1 MSLLAGFGLLF
12 KKREIYWSKD
22 LTEPNR
28 FIQLQRVSKLRS
40 DAIKVGVQRAPH
52 RALLK
57 ALGITDRDMNKPF
70 IGVVNSFTN
79 VIPGHMHLNQ
89 IATAVKEG
97 IFSAGGVPFEF
108 NTIGICDGI
117 AMGHNGMRYSLPSRE
132 LIADSVEVMVQAHRF
147 DGIVLITT
155 CDKITPG
162 MLMATARL
170 NIPALMVTGGPML
183 SGMYRGK
190 KVGTD
195 SMFEAIGKVSAGKMD
210 EKELKCLED
219 VACPSCGSCNGLFT
233 ANTMACVTEALGMS
247 LTGCAT
253 PLAVSSK
260 RLRIAKATGERI
272 VGLVKEELNPLDILS
287 IDAFENA
294 IMVDMALGGSTN
306 TVLHVT
312 AIANEAGVDL
322 PLSLFDEL
330 SKRVPHICSMI
341 PSGPYDMK
349 DLDEAGGIPAV
360 MNVLKNSLHL
370 DSITV
375 TGKTIKEN
383 IKNSVVLDSEVIR
396 SIDNPVHPEGGI
408 AVLKGNLAPD
418 GGVVKAAGI
427 SPNMMIH
434 SGPAKIFDSE
444 ESAMQ
449 AIIERKICKGDI
461 VVIRYEGPKGGPGM
475 REMLSPT
482 AAIAGMGL
490 SESVALITD
499 GRFSGATRG
508 PCIGHVSPEAAVGG
522 PIALLKENDI
532 IEIDVPKRKLEVKL
546 SKKELDERKDAWTP
560 REPNITKG
568 YLARYSKLVQSAHKG
583 SILEKV

>member
-1 MSLLAGFGLLF
+1 M
-12 KKREIYWSKD
+12 
-22 LTEPNR
+22 
-28 FIQLQRVSKLRS
+28 RS

-57 ALGITDRDMNKPF
+57 ALGITDKDMNKPF
-70 IGVVNSFTN
+70 IAVVNSFTN

-147 DGIVLITT
+147 DGIVLIST

-162 MLMATARL
+162 MLMAAARL
-170 NIPALMVTGGPML
+170 NIPALMITGGPML
-183 SGMYRGK
+183 SGIYRGK

-260 RLRIAKATGERI
+260 RLRIAKETGERI
-272 VGLVKEELNPLDILS
+272 VGLVKEELKPLDILS
-287 IDAFENA
+287 IEAFENA

-322 PLSLFDEL
+322 PLSIFDDL
-330 SKRVPHICSMI
+330 SKRVPHICNMI

-349 DLDEAGGIPAV
+349 DLDEAGGISAV
-360 MNVLKNSLHL
+360 MNVLKDSLHL
-370 DSITV
+370 NSITV
-375 TGKTIKEN
+375 TGKTVKEN
-383 IKNSVVLDSEVIR
+383 IKNSVVINSEVIR
-396 SIDNPVHPEGGI
+396 PLNSPVHKEGGI

-418 GGVVKAAGI
+418 GGVAKAAGI
-427 SPNMMIH
+427 SANMMVH
-434 SGPAKIFDSE
+434 TGPARIFDSE
-444 ESAMQ
+444 EAAMQ
-449 AIIERKICKGDI
+449 AIIEQKISKGDV

-482 AAIAGMGL
+482 ATIAGMGL
-490 SESVALITD
+490 SDSVALITD

-532 IEIDVPKRKLEVKL
+532 IEIDVPRRKLNVKL
-546 SKKELDERKDAWTP
+546 SEKEMISRKKVWTP
-560 REPNITKG
+560 KQPNVTKG
-568 YLARYSKLVQSAHKG
+568 YLVRYSQVVQSASQG
-583 SILEKV
+583 SILKKV

>member
-1 MSLLAGFGLLF
+1 M
-12 KKREIYWSKD
+12 
-22 LTEPNR
+22 
-28 FIQLQRVSKLRS
+28 RS
-40 DAIKVGVQRAPH
+40 DSIKVGIQRAPH

-57 ALGITDRDMNKPF
+57 ALGISDNDMNKPF
-70 IGVVNSFTN
+70 IGVVNSFTS
-79 VIPGHMHLNQ
+79 VVPGHMHLNQ
-89 IATAVKEG
+89 VAAAVKDG

-108 NTIGICDGI
+108 NTIGICDGL
-117 AMGHNGMRYSLPSRE
+117 AMGHSGMRYSLPSRE

-147 DGIVLITT
+147 DGIVLIST

-162 MLMATARL
+162 MLMAAARL
-170 NIPALMVTGGPML
+170 NIPAIMVTGGPML
-183 SGMYRGK
+183 SGVYKGK
-190 KVGTD
+190 KVGTA
-195 SMFEAIGKVSAGKMD
+195 SMFEAIGKVAAGKMD
-210 EKELKCLED
+210 EEELRCLED
-219 VACPSCGSCNGLFT
+219 VACPGCGSCNGLFT

-247 LTGCAT
+247 LNGCAT
-253 PLAVSSK
+253 PLAVSAE
-260 RLRIAKATGERI
+260 RLRIAKTTGERV
-272 VGLVKEELNPLDILS
+272 VGLVKEDLKPLDILS
-287 IDAFENA
+287 MNAFENA

-306 TVLHVT
+306 TVLHVA

-322 PLSLFDEL
+322 PLSLFDKL

-349 DLDEAGGIPAV
+349 DLNEAGGIPAV
-360 MNVLKNSLHL
+360 MKVLKDLLNL

-383 IKNSVVLDSEVIR
+383 IQSAAVDNSNVIH
-396 SIDNPVHPEGGI
+396 SIDNPVHQEGGI

-427 SPNMMIH
+427 SANMMVH
-434 SGPAKIFDSE
+434 SGPAKTFDSE
-444 ESAMQ
+444 EAAMH
-449 AIIERKICKGDI
+449 AILNKKICKGDV

-482 AAIAGMGL
+482 ATIAGMGL

-522 PIALLKENDI
+522 PIGLIKDGDI
-532 IEIDVPKRKLEVKL
+532 IEIDVPNRKLNVKL
-546 SKKELDERKDAWTP
+546 SDQNLIKRAKTWKVKA
-560 REPNITKG
+560 PNVKKG
-568 YLARYSKLVQSAHKG
+568 YLVRYSQVVQSAHKG
-583 SILEKV
+583 SVLKKG

>member
-1 MSLLAGFGLLF
+1 M
-12 KKREIYWSKD
+12 
-22 LTEPNR
+22 
-28 FIQLQRVSKLRS
+28 RS
-40 DAIKVGVQRAPH
+40 DAIKVGIQRAPH

-57 ALGITDRDMNKPF
+57 ALGITDEDMNKPF
-70 IGVVNSFTN
+70 IAVVNSYTN
-79 VIPGHMHLNQ
+79 IIPGHIHLNQ

-147 DGIVLITT
+147 DGIVLIST

-162 MLMATARL
+162 MLMAAARL
-170 NIPALMVTGGPML
+170 NIPTLMITGGPML
-183 SGMYRGK
+183 SGIYKGK

-210 EKELKCLED
+210 EEELKCLED
-219 VACPSCGSCNGLFT
+219 LACPSCGSCNGLFT

-247 LTGCAT
+247 LTRCAT

-272 VGLVKEELNPLDILS
+272 VGLVKEELKPLDILS
-287 IDAFENA
+287 IEAFENA

-322 PLSLFDEL
+322 PLSIFDDL

-360 MNVLKNSLHL
+360 MNVLKDSLHL
-370 DSITV
+370 NSITV
-375 TGKTIKEN
+375 TGKTMKSN
-383 IKNSVVLDSEVIR
+383 IENSVVLNSEVIR
-396 SIDNPVHPEGGI
+396 PIVSPVHSEGGI

-418 GGVVKAAGI
+418 GGVTKAAGI
-427 SPNMMIH
+427 SSNMMVH
-434 SGPAKIFDSE
+434 TGPAKIFDSE
-444 ESAMQ
+444 EAAMQ
-449 AIIERKICKGDI
+449 AIIERKIFKGDV

-482 AAIAGMGL
+482 ATIAGMGL
-490 SESVALITD
+490 SEFVALITD

-532 IEIDVPKRKLEVKL
+532 IEIDVPKRKLNVKL
-546 SKKELDERKDAWTP
+546 SKKEMIDRKKAWTP
-560 REPNITKG
+560 KKPNVTKG
-568 YLARYSKLVQSAHKG
+568 YLARYSQVVQSANKG
-583 SILEKV
+583 SILKKI

>member
-1 MSLLAGFGLLF
+1 M
-12 KKREIYWSKD
+12 
-22 LTEPNR
+22 
-28 FIQLQRVSKLRS
+28 RS

-57 ALGITDRDMNKPF
+57 ALGITDNDMYKPF

-79 VIPGHMHLNQ
+79 IVPGHMHLNQ
-89 IATAVKEG
+89 VATAVKEG
-97 IFSAGGVPFEF
+97 IISAGGVPFEF

-147 DGIVLITT
+147 DGIVLIST

-162 MLMATARL
+162 MLMAAARL
-170 NIPALMVTGGPML
+170 NIPAIMVTGGPML
-183 SGMYRGK
+183 SGVYKGK

-195 SMFEAIGKVSAGKMD
+195 SMFEAIGKVAAGKMD
-210 EKELKCLED
+210 EEELKCLED

-253 PLAVSSK
+253 PLAVSAE
-260 RLRIAKATGERI
+260 RLRIAKATGERA
-272 VGLVKEELNPLDILS
+272 VGLVKEDLKPLDILS
-287 IDAFENA
+287 LNSFENS

-312 AIANEAGVDL
+312 AIANEAGVNL
-322 PLSLFDEL
+322 QLSLFDKL

-349 DLDEAGGIPAV
+349 DLGEAGGIPAV
-360 MNVLKNSLHL
+360 MKVLEDSLHL
-370 DSITV
+370 DSVTV

-383 IKNSVVLDSEVIR
+383 IESVTVNNPEVIR
-396 SIDNPVHPEGGI
+396 SLDNPVHREGGI

-427 SPNMMIH
+427 STNMMVH
-434 SGPAKIFDSE
+434 SGPAKTFDSE
-444 ESAMQ
+444 EAAMQ
-449 AIIERKICKGDI
+449 AILNKKICLGDV

-482 AAIAGMGL
+482 ATIAGMGL

-522 PIALLKENDI
+522 PIGLLKDGDI
-532 IEIDVPKRKLEVKL
+532 IEIDVPKRKLNVKL
-546 SKKELDERKDAWTP
+546 NDDELAKRAKAWTAKK
-560 REPNITKG
+560 PNVTKG
-568 YLARYSKLVQSAHKG
+568 YLVRYSQVVQSAHKG
-583 SILEKV
+583 SVLEKCD